1 MSTGQ
6 VNGSDGGNIGLLL
19 VAFGAQSD
27 ADTVVTLASAKF
39 AGNAVVRVES

>member
-6 VNGSDGGNIGLLL
+6 VNGPDGGNIGLLF
-19 VAFGAQSD
+19 VAFGAGST
-27 ADTVVTLASAKF
+27 ADTVVTIASARF